1 MPAHPT
7 VYVIDDDDGLRASMR
22 WLLESVGLAVQ
33 TFSSGHEFLDRYE
46 PGGTGCLV
54 LDVRMPGLNGLDLQ
68 DELARRRID
77 LPVIIVTGYGEVHM
91 AVRAMQGG
99 ASDFIEKPFSEQV
112 LLDRV
117 WRAIRQDAESHQER
131 AQLTVYRAC
140 VDKLTC
146 REREVMRLVVA
157 GKSNKEIAQGLGLSS
172 KTVEVHRSQVM
183 KKTESKSLADLVRLS
198 LVLKRGDKGSKDR

>member
-33 TFSSGHEFLDRYE
+33 TFSSGQEFLDRYE
-46 PGGTGCLV
+46 PGGGGCLV
-54 LDVRMPGLNGLDLQ
+54 LDVRMPGMNGLDLQ

-112 LLDRV
+112 FLDRV
-117 WRAIRQDAESHQER
+117 WRAIGQDAESHRER
-131 AQLTVYRAC
+131 AQLAGFRSYAGR
-140 VDKLTC
+140 LTA
-146 REREVMRLVVA
+146 REREVMGLVVA
-157 GKSNKEIAQGLGLSS
+157 GKSNKEIARDLALSS
-172 KTVEVHRSQVM
+172 KTVEAHRSQVM

-198 LVLKRGDKGSKDR
+198 LLLQRGDKGSKDT